1 MIIKESA
8 ENYLEAILMI
18 KKKKGYVRSIDIA
31 NLLNFTKPSVSV
43 AMKSFREE
51 KYITVDGDGNIN
63 LTDKGMKIAAKVYE
77 RHEIIAMALMA
88 LGVEET
94 TAYEDSCKIEHDI
107 SDQTFLKL
115 KQHLKE
121 HNILK

>member
-43 AMKSFREE
+43 AMKAFREE

-107 SDQTFLKL
+107 SDQTFLKDR
-115 KQHLKE
+115 KSVV
-121 HNILK
+121 